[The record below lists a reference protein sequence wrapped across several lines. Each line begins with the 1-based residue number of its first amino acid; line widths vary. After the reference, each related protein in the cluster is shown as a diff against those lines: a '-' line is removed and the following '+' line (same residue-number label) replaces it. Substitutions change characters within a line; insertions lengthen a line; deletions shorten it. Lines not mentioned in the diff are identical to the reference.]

1 MSLSLCRVLSL
12 LQQEQLRLSVQQVIV
27 QRCCETLP
35 LWDSRAMTVSQ
46 GQPRIAG
53 FNGGAFCPA
62 SIASIFQ
69 QHAQECA
76 PSLDLSDLATIS
88 DPSSESEVSV
98 DDSSA
103 ISTNLSTS
111 PSSPSLSAPSSFL
124 LTLSAL
130 SFLKSRSPL
139 VAALA
144 CLSASRGGV
153 IQRTS
158 SGWSGL
164 PSYFRG
170 SGRKEA
176 ILDGDQ
182 ISREGEA
189 LLKNF
194 PILRMYLRSMAEPVL
209 GVSLEEEGLGLALCG
224 KPVVGMLFS
233 GLQGNVAQAM
243 AAEAFQQSLN
253 VGDLNRALEL
263 LELYAQPCSQ
273 EGALRD
279 KLLACTALQGKIPL
293 RFTVPETESG
303 IKCDK
308 NTSDTACTISKQ
320 KLTSLFY
327 SGFCD
332 ILMACNCKL
341 SLFFLSAL
349 SVTTLT

>member
-1 MSLSLCRVLSL
+1 MN
-12 LQQEQLRLSVQQVIV
+12 VQQVVV

-35 LWDSRAMTVSQ
+35 LWDSRGMTFSQ

-98 DDSSA
+98 EDTSA
-103 ISTNLSTS
+103 TSTNLSTS
-111 PSSPSLSAPSSFL
+111 PPSPSSSPPSSFL
-124 LTLSAL
+124 LTPSAL

-144 CLSASRGGV
+144 CLGASRGGV
-153 IQRTS
+153 IRTTS

-176 ILDGDQ
+176 VLDGDQ

-209 GVSLEEEGLGLALCG
+209 GVSLEAEEGLGLTLCG

-233 GLQGNVAQAM
+233 GLQGTAAQAM

-253 VGDLNRALEL
+253 AGDLNRALEL

-293 RFTVPETESG
+293 RFTVFAIESG

-308 NTSDTACTISKQ
+308 KPSDTVCKISRQ
-320 KLTSLFY
+320 KITSIFC

-332 ILMACNCKL
+332 IFNDL
-341 SLFFLSAL
+341 
-349 SVTTLT
+349 